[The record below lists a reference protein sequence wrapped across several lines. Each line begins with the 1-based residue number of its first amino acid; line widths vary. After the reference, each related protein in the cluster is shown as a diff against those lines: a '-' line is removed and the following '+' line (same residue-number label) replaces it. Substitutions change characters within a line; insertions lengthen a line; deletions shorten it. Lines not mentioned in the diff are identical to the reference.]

1 MTDQDLL
8 IIGTLVLPLRDIYS
22 DIRMGLTTD
31 CMSGLSPFVMGIEP
45 SWRSILVNKTLA

>member
-22 DIRMGLTTD
+22 DIRIGLMTV
-31 CMSGLSPFVMGIEP
+31 CPGCLLLLWELSPAGGQ
-45 SWRSILVNKTLA
+45 SW

>member
-22 DIRMGLTTD
+22 DIRMGLTV
-31 CMSGLSPFVMGIEP
+31 CPGCLLLLWELSPAGGQ
-45 SWRSILVNKTLA
+45 SW